1 MDLNIFELVW
11 EIYSKEKSA
20 LRDESLFEFA
30 KSYLLRQIKEK
41 SLFRGEFILSSGKK
55 SDYYLDLR
63 RLTLDSEASP
73 IIGYLILYK
82 IYQLDKNVDGVA
94 GPTLGADPIISA
106 VLTAAPFFNLNLRGL
121 IVRKEEKKH
130 GLGKMIEG
138 PQDRVSRVFCVEDVV
153 TTGGSLLRAVKVL
166 KEADISVRHAIVI
179 VDRSEGDVSSVFA
192 AEDVKLHSL
201 FKVREVL
208 E

>member
-1 MDLNIFELVW
+1 MSIFELVW

-20 LRDESLFEFA
+20 LNDEFLFELA

-41 SLFRGEFILSSGKK
+41 ALFRGEFILSSGKK

-63 RLTLDSEASP
+63 LLTLDSEALAV
-73 IIGYLILYK
+73 IGYLLLYK
-82 IYQLDKNVDGVA
+82 IYQFDKDVDGVA

-106 VLTAAPFFNLNLRGL
+106 VLTAAPFFNLKLGGL

-138 PQDRVSRVFCVEDVV
+138 PYDKVTNVFCVEDVV
-153 TTGGSLLRAVKVL
+153 TTGGSLLKAVKVL
-166 KEADISVRHAIVI
+166 KEAGISVRHAIVI
-179 VDRSEGDVSSVFA
+179 VDRSEEDVLSVFE
-192 AEDVKLHSL
+192 AEGVKLHSL
-201 FKVREVL
+201 FKVNEVL